1 MKRTRT
7 RTRMALVIA
16 TALAAGVAPAVL
28 GGATALAETPPAAAA
43 ATASTTGAVVQ
54 EGGPL
59 VVPSGEEVVTTRVT
73 VTLPADASGPVKA
86 RLLLPITYEFAG
98 DAWDFQSDIKAT
110 CSVNGGAYQ
119 PCPWLQPLEGV
130 NQGPYVATMPVTE
143 AATTLTYDIRIESG
157 IGARRH
163 GDVNGTM
170 EVGAGGAPDL
180 ASGPVVFQFAR
191 NTPAANLRTTVL
203 ARDKAG
209 VLWQYES
216 TGLHEKPLNARERI
230 GGGWNI
236 YTSITPLGE
245 RTAAGEGSIVARDR
259 DGVLWH
265 YQGSG
270 NPDAPFKPR
279 VRVGGGWNTYTAI
292 SPRGWEGLMA
302 RDRDGVLWRYRPS
315 YASPSAPFQQRE
327 RIGGGWNAYSAIVG
341 RTLGDGVVTRDTAG
355 VLWSHDPSWQGAGF
369 LPRVRL
375 GGGWNAY
382 DRIAYARN
390 LAGSRYGDYL
400 ARDKEG
406 RLWFYE
412 GLTRSGNLVPSP
424 TRRQIGWG
432 WDIYDA
438 VL

>member
-1 MKRTRT
+1 
-7 RTRMALVIA
+7 MAHARAALAIA
-16 TALAAGVAPAVL
+16 TALVVGVAPAVL
-28 GGATALAETPPAAAA
+28 GGTATAAVPPAAGT
-43 ATASTTGAVVQ
+43 ATTSTTGTVVQ

-98 DAWDFQSDIKAT
+98 DAWNFQDDIKAT

-119 PCPWLQPLEGV
+119 PCPWLDPVEGV

-157 IGARRH
+157 IDARRH
-163 GDVNGTM
+163 GDVNGTL

-191 NTPAANLRTTVL
+191 NTPAAHLRTTVL

-216 TGLHEKPLNARERI
+216 TGLHEKPLKARERI

-279 VRVGGGWNTYTAI
+279 VRVGGGWNIYTAI
-292 SPRGWEGLMA
+292 TTRGGGLMA
-302 RDRDGVLWRYRPS
+302 RDREGLVWYYPQTWDG
-315 YASPSAPFQQRE
+315 SPSVPLQPPRLVTD
-327 RIGGGWNAYSAIVG
+327 GWNVYSAIVG
-341 RTLGDGVVTRDTAG
+341 QGQSPGYGVVARDTAG
-355 VLWSHDPSWQGAGF
+355 VLWSHELFWHGSGIP
-369 LPRVRL
+369 PRVRL

-412 GLTRSGNLVPSP
+412 GLARVGNLVPSP

-432 WDIYDA
+432 WGIYDTI
-438 VL
+438 L